1 MPKVSIIPTVLEIDR
16 FGPIS
21 GGDGSDLA
29 GDGAEAVPGDAAG
42 LDDRAVALQDA
53 ACPPPRCSGSGG
65 RFGLQPHRV
74 ATFKLSTDPRL
85 RRQGRATSSGSTSP
99 RRTRRSSCASTRS
112 RMCGWPPARKG
123 DVERLLQ
130 RVACGHVSGLMRGRQ
145 GPQAPM
151 GSADRDLNRSS
162 GLRPS
167 TSPGFPRS
175 VGATD
180 HPITL
185 LPLQASARRP
195 RLTLRPRFG
204 RWSAAPSAPRRSAPS
219 CWPTR
224 PPPRAGGVWRAAPGS
239 RDWPWSPW
247 STTAPT
253 ARR

>member
-1 MPKVSIIPTVLEIDR
+1 MRPSTLEAYDGPEAYGEGTVSEDLYPKATREMVELRHKLAPATDDAFRTFNERVFEDGTGSRPSSSRPT
-16 FGPIS
+16 PTS
-21 GGDGSDLA
+21 S
-29 GDGAEAVPGDAAG
+29 
-42 LDDRAVALQDA
+42 
-53 ACPPPRCSGSGG
+53 PRC
-65 RFGLQPHRV
+65 
-74 ATFKLSTDPRL
+74 
-85 RRQGRATSSGSTSP
+85 ATSSGCTWP
-99 RRTRRSSCASTRS
+99 RRIARWSCASTRS

-180 HPITL
+180 HSITL

-195 RLTLRPRFG
+195 RLTPRPRFC

-224 PPPRAGGVWRAAPGS
+224 PPPRAGGAWRAAPGS